1 MEIALAIYLA
11 VGSVLA
17 VLCVLAGWSGGFLRL
32 VWRDYA
38 MAAFVCV
45 IVAAIWLPLVFV
57 LGIAWLRG
65 SRFD

>member
-32 VWRDYA
+32 VWRDVPA
-38 MAAFVCV
+38 IALVWFV
-45 IVAAIWLPLVFV
+45 VALIWLPLAFV
-57 LGIAWLRG
+57 LGVAWLMG